1 MNTDTVQR
9 EVVDA
14 LASTEGT
21 FQRRRRRANG
31 RRSTDMPIVGWSTV
45 QLAYWIGMS
54 KDFVIGEIQARE
66 IKATMF
72 GVEYRIHSTEVK
84 RYLLAKGWPLPSWMP
99 QSDDTADRAVTT
111 VTEAYPLPR

>member
-1 MNTDTVQR
+1 MNADTVQT
-9 EVVDA
+9 EVADA
-14 LASTEGT
+14 LADTERT
-21 FQRRRRRANG
+21 FQRRRTRATG
-31 RRSTDMPIVGWSTV
+31 RRSTDIPIVGWSTV

-72 GVEYRIHSTEVK
+72 GVEYRIHATEVK

-99 QSDDTADRAVTT
+99 QSDDTADTVVTT
-111 VTEAYPLPR
+111 VTETCPLST